1 MVFLGGTPAALIGV
15 ISILAGWLRLR
26 EEPHDLL
33 VNVADLHHLPA
44 GRRHRLPRKSSTATG
59 ITAADPAYYVLV
71 FGAFLVALAINF
83 TMIGAYT
90 CYLERS
96 SFFDK
101 VRTVLV
107 PLLPSELAA
116 ALMAVGVAFIYNQ
129 IGLAG
134 VALFGIVLVT
144 FQYLLGAL
152 LQSQER
158 AEELEVRTKQ
168 LASFQVGMLS
178 ALLRTLDLRDQMT
191 ARHSA
196 AVARYSRAI
205 AQRAGFSRQEEELVH
220 IAALLHD
227 IGKFILPDRIL
238 KANVPLTDED
248 WMLIRR
254 HPQQGARVVSSLDG
268 YGPVAEIILAHHE
281 RIDGKGYPRGLEGD
295 DIPEL
300 ARIISVADTYD
311 VMTAR
316 DSYRTPISS
325 YDAIQELRRVAGE
338 QLDARFV
345 EIFIEL
351 LEGKDVSFR
360 HGEEA
365 DFEKELALEAR
376 IAETAS
382 PGTDGVRPL
391 PGRPASRRRLSG
403 QRSGRYGSRRCAPSP
418 FRLPA
423 RSGSR
428 RSPSPEIGAADE
440 ALVRVEASGICGSD
454 LHIYH
459 GRVPVEPG
467 FTIGHEYVGT
477 VLAAGDDVER
487 VAVGDR
493 VLGCFHTACAHLR
506 RLPARRLPPLRAR
519 AHLRPRLEAR
529 RPARAPRPSSCSCR
543 APNLTLRRVPEGM
556 SDEVA
561 LFAGDVMGTGYPL
574 DRRTRG
580 CAPGDTVAVL
590 GPRPGRA
597 LRGPGGARRPA
608 RPASSRSTRSR
619 RGSRWRPSSARSRST
634 SPRRTRSGRCA
645 PRPRGAGSTS
655 SSTRSATRPR
665 WRWRSAS
672 PATPAPSRGS
682 APTPARARSRSASPG

>member
-1 MVFLGGTPAALIGV
+1 MENERPTRLNHVLLATALVVAAIAAVLRIPDASWDFALFGILLGFSIFSDVTSIETESRLKVSGSFLALVLAMVLLGGTPAALIGV
-15 ISILAGWLRLR
+15 ISILAGWLRFR
-26 EEPHDLL
+26 EGRHDLL
-33 VNVADLHHLPA
+33 VNLLTYITFPLVVGVAFRETIAH
-44 GRRHRLPRKSSTATG
+44 SQ
-59 ITAADPAYYVLV
+59 ITISDPAYYVLV
-71 FGAFLVALAINF
+71 FGAFLAALAMNF
-83 TMIGAYT
+83 TMIALDA

-96 SFFDK
+96 SFVEK
-101 VRTVLV
+101 VRTVLF

-116 ALMAVGVAFIYNQ
+116 ALMAVGVAFIYIQ

-152 LQSQER
+152 LKSQDR
-158 AEELEVRTKQ
+158 ARELEVRTKQ

-205 AQRAGFSRQEEELVH
+205 AQRAGLSKREEELVH

-316 DSYRTPISS
+316 DSYRTPTSS
-325 YDAIQELRRVAGE
+325 YEAIQELRRVAGK

-351 LEGKDVSFR
+351 LEGEDVSFR

-365 DFEKELALEAR
+365 DFERELALEAR

-382 PGTDGVRPL
+382 PAAD
-391 PGRPASRRRLSG
+391 
-403 QRSGRYGSRRCAPSP
+403 SGRFQVAGVS
-418 FRLPA
+418 
-423 RSGSR
+423 
-428 RSPSPEIGAADE
+428 
-440 ALVRVEASGICGSD
+440 
-454 LHIYH
+454 
-459 GRVPVEPG
+459 
-467 FTIGHEYVGT
+467 VG
-477 VLAAGDDVER
+477 
-487 VAVGDR
+487 
-493 VLGCFHTACAHLR
+493 
-506 RLPARRLPPLRAR
+506 
-519 AHLRPRLEAR
+519 
-529 RPARAPRPSSCSCR
+529 
-543 APNLTLRRVPEGM
+543 
-556 SDEVA
+556 
-561 LFAGDVMGTGYPL
+561 
-574 DRRTRG
+574 
-580 CAPGDTVAVL
+580 
-590 GPRPGRA
+590 
-597 LRGPGGARRPA
+597 
-608 RPASSRSTRSR
+608 
-619 RGSRWRPSSARSRST
+619 
-634 SPRRTRSGRCA
+634 
-645 PRPRGAGSTS
+645 
-655 SSTRSATRPR
+655 
-665 WRWRSAS
+665 
-672 PATPAPSRGS
+672 
-682 APTPARARSRSASPG
+682 